1 MEVPDDTGPITPLPP
16 ITPPPPTAE
25 ETIQVLGDADIMK
38 VIAGT
43 LTTRE
48 TARLAQTNQ
57 EIRQAVKTANQQRL
71 QDIGDDPR
79 VQQMAL
85 RVRSHLQKPVVRT
98 GVFWDQTTPLAPP
111 TSDVEVLIDRASGI
125 ADVSAH
131 QRRQTL
137 LDLRHATLSSDNPR
151 ATTQPNLVDRLGR
164 PIERGRSFEGVPD
177 AVQGPVDVRR
187 PDHEQFQQG
196 VEPPPVGQRPD
207 RRRAYPRHRR

>member
-1 MEVPDDTGPITPLPP
+1 MEVSDDTRIITPLPP
-16 ITPPPPTAE
+16 IAPPSPTAQ
-25 ETIQVLGDADIMK
+25 ETIKILGDADMMQ

-48 TARLAQTNQ
+48 TARLAQTNR
-57 EIRQAVKTANQQRL
+57 EIRQAVSTTNQRRL

-111 TSDVEVLIDRASGI
+111 TSDVEVVLDRVGDMVEVP
-125 ADVSAH
+125 ADE
-131 QRRQTL
+131 RRQTL
-137 LDLRHATLSSDNPR
+137 LDRRHAALSADNPR

-187 PDHEQFQQG
+187 QDHEQFEQG
-196 VEPPPVGQRPD
+196 VEPLPIGQRPG
-207 RRRAYPRHRR
+207 RRRTYPHRR